1 MTHEETS
8 REFFTAKKCDRCAN
22 DLTIRTLSWFTDE
35 TICMECSIVE
45 SHIKSVLREAGYP
58 EAKEA
63 CGYVPDVA
71 KIKTVQAVAA
81 KSAE

>member
-35 TICMECSIVE
+35 TICMDCSTVE
-45 SHIKSVLREAGYP
+45 HRIKAALREAGDP
-58 EAKEA
+58 EAKEG

-71 KIKTVQAVAA
+71 KIKAVAA
-81 KSAE
+81 T